1 MHLHGMPNSHGLT
14 LFIWILS
21 ILTLSI
27 GDEIKTDRPTPA
39 TSPPS
44 ANFTKALAESDHP
57 ASSSIIPPI
66 SESVHSTK
74 ISNTNVVTSSF
85 AGEGGPISIAPTA
98 QHASSTAS
106 HLENIS
112 DDLNVEDN
120 PPKENDDTRNA
131 ARRINTVSKIV
142 PRKGA
147 NRALDVKTE
156 NSSFVE
162 AKSSTDSESLV
173 KSPVIV
179 NGSRDDKEHIAADSG
194 NSKSNSN
201 DERVK
206 DGVTAVNNS
215 PAHLNQSQ
223 QNAWTSTTVVAST
236 IKEHKAKP
244 TVTIAGPNSDKRPFI
259 SSVRSHLGMPKKID
273 YVLPVIITVTALPV
287 LGAIIFMVYK
297 QGRDCWDKRHYRR
310 MDFLIDGM
318 YND

>member
-1 MHLHGMPNSHGLT
+1 MHLHAMPNSHGLT

-27 GDEIKTDRPTPA
+27 GDEIKTDRTTPT
-39 TSPPS
+39 TSAPS
-44 ANFTKALAESDHP
+44 TNITKAFAESDHP
-57 ASSSIIPPI
+57 ASSSIIQPL
-66 SESVHSTK
+66 SESVHSAK

-98 QHASSTAS
+98 QHVSSTAS
-106 HLENIS
+106 HLETIADNLNI
-112 DDLNVEDN
+112 EDN
-120 PPKENDDTRNA
+120 LLKENDDTQNA

-147 NRALDVKTE
+147 NQALDVKKE
-156 NSSFVE
+156 SSDYVE
-162 AKSSTDSESLV
+162 TKSSNDSKSLV

-179 NGSRDDKEHIAADSG
+179 NGSHDDKEHITVDSG
-194 NSKSNSN
+194 NSKLNAN
-201 DERVK
+201 DERIK

-215 PAHLNQSQ
+215 SPHLSISR
-223 QNAWTSTTVVAST
+223 QNVSTSTTVVTST

-259 SSVRSHLGMPKKID
+259 SSIRSHLGMPKKID

>member
-1 MHLHGMPNSHGLT
+1 M
-14 LFIWILS
+14 
-21 ILTLSI
+21 
-27 GDEIKTDRPTPA
+27 
-39 TSPPS
+39 
-44 ANFTKALAESDHP
+44 
-57 ASSSIIPPI
+57 
-66 SESVHSTK
+66 
-74 ISNTNVVTSSF
+74 
-85 AGEGGPISIAPTA
+85 
-98 QHASSTAS
+98 SSTAS

-112 DDLNVEDN
+112 DSPNIEDN
-120 PPKENDDTRNA
+120 LLKEKDDTQNA

-147 NRALDVKTE
+147 NQALDVEKE

-162 AKSSTDSESLV
+162 TKSSNDSESLV
-173 KSPVIV
+173 ESPVIV
-179 NGSRDDKEHIAADSG
+179 NGSRDDEEHIAADSG
-194 NSKSNSN
+194 KSKLNSN

-215 PAHLNQSQ
+215 SPHLNISQ
-223 QNAWTSTTVVAST
+223 QNVSTSTTVVTST

-244 TVTIAGPNSDKRPFI
+244 TVTIAGPNSDKRPFT